1 MPRYSGSWTIN
12 KQMFSFLH
20 RVWYFNF
27 YAGCSIKKKKTRWK
41 AWERFSEHVTSKTP
55 RLVENATVSKNRFL
69 QYLPIVRY
77 SIGRIAR
84 RNVVFQ
90 LVDARGQRLRSRGKK
105 ERKKKKGTERAHWE
119 IEESI
124 RCVKQRDI
132 FTCFNSSKTVLFG
145 VLLFAT
151 LIESLP
157 PALYL
162 KIVPIFVT
170 RSNSTFKY

>member
-1 MPRYSGSWTIN
+1 MRA
-12 KQMFSFLH
+12 FL
-20 RVWYFNF
+20 RAY
-27 YAGCSIKKKKTRWK
+27 
-41 AWERFSEHVTSKTP
+41 

-132 FTCFNSSKTVLFG
+132 FTLLSNSSKTVLFG
-145 VLLFAT
+145 LLLFAT

-162 KIVPIFVT
+162 EIVPIFVT